1 MQVEKINFDQ
11 LPEAVSTLLSE
22 VSQLKQMLV
31 KQNTTQPAPTETE
44 NDLITIKEACE
55 LLQVSRVTLHRY
67 EKQRK
72 IKVYGI
78 GARRLLKRSELLN
91 SLTLKKQ

>member
-1 MQVEKINFDQ
+1 MQEEDLTFNQ
-11 LPEAVSTLLSE
+11 LPEAVSTLLHE

-31 KQNTTQPAPTETE
+31 KQNTTQPAPTEPE

-67 EKQRK
+67 EKQGK
-72 IKVYGI
+72 VKVYGI

-91 SLTLKKQ
+91 SLILKK

>member
-1 MQVEKINFDQ
+1 MEIQNLTFNQ
-11 LPEAVSTLLSE
+11 LPEAVSTLLNE
-22 VSQLKQMLV
+22 VNQLKQMLA
-31 KQNTTQPAPTETE
+31 KQNAEQPAPTEPE

-67 EKQRK
+67 EKQNK
-72 IKVYGI
+72 VKVYGI

-91 SLTLKKQ
+91 SLILKK

>member
-1 MQVEKINFDQ
+1 MQSEILTFNQ
-11 LPEAVSTLLSE
+11 LAAELSTFN
-22 VSQLKQMLV
+22 QLAAELKKMLV
-31 KQNTTQPAPTETE
+31 EQNTSQPAPTEPE

-67 EKQRK
+67 EKQGK

-78 GARRLLKRSELLN
+78 GARRLLKRSEVIN
-91 SLTLKKQ
+91 SLTLKQ

>member
-1 MQVEKINFDQ
+1 MQSEILTFNQ
-11 LPEAVSTLLSE
+11 LPEAVSSLLQE
-22 VSQLKQMLV
+22 VSELKKMLV
-31 KQNTTQPAPTETE
+31 EQNTSQPAPTEPE

-67 EKQRK
+67 EKQGK

-78 GARRLLKRSELLN
+78 GARRLLKRSEVIN
-91 SLTLKKQ
+91 SLTLKK